1 MNYLG
6 SAGPGT
12 FILKGGDKCDTEADY
27 ETD

>member
-12 FILKGGDKCDTEADY
+12 FILKGGDKHDTKAYY

>member
-12 FILKGGDKCDTEADY
+12 FILKGGDKHDTEADY
-27 ETD
+27 EAH